1 MQYTSMRAPN
11 SCGIC
16 GLMGHNRRNCRIQ
29 RLRDEGEQ
37 MGTPLTT
44 EEEARVK
51 QELRREFNSTPQGI
65 RWAEHMRQLNR
76 RILLSQQQSQ
86 HIREAHEREARLRQ
100 AREQQAAQQREAQ
113 QQAAQQQATRE
124 QADFERFEQ
133 LEEQARQRL
142 LAQQRQQEA
151 RAQRQQEARAQQGHI
166 DISHTFSQIQSSV
179 MSLVRRAERE
189 TTNRI
194 RRESQTQQIP
204 KSLSLKMVSDFSG
217 YQEEDSTCCICYE
230 NDPIVGLPCK
240 HSFCG
245 ECTVKFAKK
254 NQNCPL
260 CRSTFHEVHIPCNIT
275 PENFNKISCKLIL

>member
-1 MQYTSMRAPN
+1 MHSIMRSPN

-37 MGTPLTT
+37 MGTPLTSQ
-44 EEEARVK
+44 EEERVR

-65 RWAEHMRQLNR
+65 RWAEHVRQITR
-76 RILLSQQQSQ
+76 RAQLSQEQRL
-86 HIREAHEREARLRQ
+86 HIIEAREREARQRQ

-113 QQAAQQQATRE
+113 QREAQQREAQQQAARQ

-142 LAQQRQQEA
+142 LAQQI
-151 RAQRQQEARAQQGHI
+151 QQEARAQQGDI
-166 DISHTFSQIQSSV
+166 NISHTFNQLHSW
-179 MSLVRRAERE
+179 LRRAERE

-194 RRESQTQQIP
+194 RQSQTQQIP

-217 YQEEDSTCCICYE
+217 YQEQDSKCCICYE
-230 NDPIVGLPCK
+230 NDPIVGLPCR

-260 CRSTFHEVHIPCNIT
+260 CRHTFNEVHIPCNIT